1 MLSGSRPISA
11 LCIHLHPYLVSA
23 AHCISYLLAIHC
35 YPYIA
40 APCMAMALRHAP
52 LLCNVYSH
60 HTFHPNRLMS
70 LWMWGVDLSVYP
82 HDPRSMDPGSM
93 KTSFIMQH
101 YGYAYA
107 MALLRGHCG
116 AHRMACCIVLTY
128 WDHPRLC
135 PGTASLSISLT
146 SRAVLSSQRLSIVLS
161 VVRVVPTPTTWY

>member
-11 LCIHLHPYLVSA
+11 LYMSLYVYILCTILHTN
-23 AHCISYLLAIHC
+23 HTLLPVHSSTVHGYA
-35 YPYIA
+35 
-40 APCMAMALRHAP
+40 ALRHAP

-60 HTFHPNRLMS
+60 HTFHPYRLMS
-70 LWMWGVDLSVYP
+70 LWMWGVVIPVYP

-116 AHRMACCIVLTY
+116 AHRMTCCIVLTY
-128 WDHPRLC
+128 WDLSYPY
-135 PGTASLSISLT
+135 PGTASLVMS
-146 SRAVLSSQRLSIVLS
+146 
-161 VVRVVPTPTTWY
+161 

>member
-23 AHCISYLLAIHC
+23 AHCISYLLTIHC

-70 LWMWGVDLSVYP
+70 LWMWGVALSVYP

-93 KTSFIMQH
+93 QTSSVSYMH
-101 YGYAYA
+101 YVLLAIIDHA
-107 MALLRGHCG
+107 AL
-116 AHRMACCIVLTY
+116 
-128 WDHPRLC
+128 RLC
-135 PGTASLSISLT
+135 ICHGLTTRPLRCTPYDVLHSTDLLGSVLSIPGTASLVMS
-146 SRAVLSSQRLSIVLS
+146 
-161 VVRVVPTPTTWY
+161 

>member
-1 MLSGSRPISA
+1 MTCSSCSPGLDPSQHSICLYTYTSSV
-11 LCIHLHPYLVSA
+11 PYYIVRILLV
-23 AHCISYLLAIHC
+23 HC

-40 APCMAMALRHAP
+40 APCMAVALQHAP

-116 AHRMACCIVLTY
+116 AHRMTCCIVLTY
-128 WDHPRLC
+128 WDLSYPY
-135 PGTASLSISLT
+135 PGTASLVMS
-146 SRAVLSSQRLSIVLS
+146 
-161 VVRVVPTPTTWY
+161 